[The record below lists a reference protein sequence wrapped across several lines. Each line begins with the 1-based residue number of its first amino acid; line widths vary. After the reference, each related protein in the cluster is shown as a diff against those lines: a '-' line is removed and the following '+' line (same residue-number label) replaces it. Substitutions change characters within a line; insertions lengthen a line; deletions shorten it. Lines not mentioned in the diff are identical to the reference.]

1 VPPEAKEIIDM
12 PNEWLYVGIFM
23 MIAGFLP
30 TAALIMAGV
39 LGPKKGNPVK
49 SETYEC
55 GMQTVG
61 DTWIQFRIQYYI
73 FALVFLVF
81 DVETIFLFP
90 WAVAYNNLPLFGVL
104 EAVLFILILAGGLA
118 YLWRKNAL
126 EWQ

>member
-1 VPPEAKEIIDM
+1 M
-12 PNEWLYVGIFM
+12 TNEWLYVGIFM
-23 MIAGFLP
+23 MIAGLLP
-30 TAALIMAGV
+30 TAALIMAGI

-49 SETYEC
+49 SEIYEC

-61 DTWIQFRIQYYI
+61 DTWIQFRIQYLI
-73 FALVFLVF
+73 FALVFLIF

-90 WAVAYNNLPLFGVL
+90 WAVAYNKMELFGVL
-104 EAVLFILILAGGLA
+104 EAVLFILILVGGLL